1 MRKKVLF
8 CLLFL
13 IVDMSLIGCT
23 VKEKKPIK
31 EPSNAP
37 IVNYEIPDK
46 NIDFDIQFIPDNE

>member
-1 MRKKVLF
+1 
-8 CLLFL
+8 
-13 IVDMSLIGCT
+13 MSLIGCT